1 MSAADRVDALY
12 REVVLEHYRHP
23 RGREPLSDPQGTAL
37 VDNPVCGDQVRVE
50 VSLADGCVR
59 EVSARARGCAIA
71 VAAASVLTELAPG
84 LDREACQQLEQRLRD
99 VLEGAVPEPALDP
112 RLAAFERIA
121 ELPSRRRCA
130 LLPWEAL
137 REAWPS
143 PGTEAGGD

>member
-1 MSAADRVDALY
+1 MTGRDRVDALY

-23 RGREPLSDPQGTAL
+23 RGREPLSDPERSAL
-37 VDNPVCGDQVRVE
+37 VDNPVCGDQVKVE
-50 VSLADGCVR
+50 VSLADGRVH

-71 VAAASVLTELAPG
+71 VAAASVMTELVPG
-84 LDREACQQLEQRLRD
+84 LDREGCAQLEQRLD
-99 VLEGAVPEPALDP
+99 ALLGGEAPHPSLDP

-137 REAWPS
+137 RELWS
-143 PGTEAGGD
+143 GGS

>member
-1 MSAADRVDALY
+1 MSLDEERERVDALY

-23 RGREPLSDPQGTAL
+23 RGREPLANPAASAL

-50 VSLADGCVR
+50 VSLRDGRVH

-71 VAAASVLTELAPG
+71 VAAASVMTELVPG
-84 LDREACQQLEQRLRD
+84 LDVDACAALERELVALLG
-99 VLEGAVPEPALDP
+99 GAEPPADLDP
-112 RLAAFERIA
+112 RLAAFERVA

-137 REAWPS
+137 REACGS
-143 PGTEAGGD
+143 PAA